1 MQGSPARSGRKPYTG
16 GIAGKQQAAGG
27 QQGDPGGQI
36 VLGSAQRDQ
45 PGTTPSDQQAEDRQQ
60 RADEHRP
67 PEGNAGPANGM
78 GWGMVM
84 IMMLIR
90 VKQNVTSSERMDG
103 SMVSDQ
109 PDQMGQG
116 GVTIL

>member
-1 MQGSPARSGRKPYTG
+1 
-16 GIAGKQQAAGG
+16 
-27 QQGDPGGQI
+27 
-36 VLGSAQRDQ
+36 
-45 PGTTPSDQQAEDRQQ
+45 
-60 RADEHRP
+60 
-67 PEGNAGPANGM
+67 M

-90 VKQNVTSSERMDG
+90 VKQNVTSSERMEG